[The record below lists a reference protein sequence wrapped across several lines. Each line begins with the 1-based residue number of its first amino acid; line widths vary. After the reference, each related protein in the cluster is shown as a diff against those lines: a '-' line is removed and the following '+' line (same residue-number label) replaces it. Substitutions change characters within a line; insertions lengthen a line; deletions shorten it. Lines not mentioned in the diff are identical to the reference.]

1 VNSARGQ
8 VPYCNPV
15 YDRYFADPFV
25 LRARDA
31 YVAVGTGSV
40 VDGLVFELL
49 TSENLVDWTSRGGA
63 LREQP
68 DELGTDCWAPEV
80 VERDGRWW
88 MYYSIG
94 YDDKAHHLR
103 VAVAED
109 PLGPY
114 VDCGIRLSPNER
126 FAIDPHP
133 FRDRDGT
140 WYLFYARDVLEGER
154 VGTML
159 AVDVL
164 EDMTSLRGQ
173 ARTILPPSADW
184 QLYLRDREMYG
195 EVYDWHTLEGPFVC
209 ERNGRYYCFFSGGN
223 WQTAGY
229 GVSYAVAD
237 HPLGP
242 WSEPA
247 VREPLMVTV
256 PGKVLGPGHVSI
268 VTSAAGQDVLVY
280 HAWDEQ
286 RTRRRM
292 CIDPLQWTV
301 DGPRVDGPSWEP
313 RLL

>member
-1 VNSARGQ
+1 

-25 LRARDA
+25 LRTREG
-31 YVAVGTGSV
+31 YFAVGTGSV

-63 LREQP
+63 LRGQP

-80 VERDGRWW
+80 AECDDRWW

-94 YDDKAHHLR
+94 NDDKAHHLR
-103 VAVAED
+103 VAVAD
-109 PLGPY
+109 GPLGPY
-114 VDCGIRLSPNER
+114 VDCGRRLSQNER

-164 EDMTSLRGQ
+164 EDMTSLRGDP
-173 ARTILPPSADW
+173 RTILPPSADW
-184 QLYLRDREMYG
+184 QLFLRGREMYG
-195 EVYDWHTLEGPFVC
+195 QVYDWHTLEGPFVC
-209 ERNGRYYCFFSGGN
+209 ERAGRYYCFFSGGN
-223 WQTAGY
+223 WKTAGY

-242 WSEPA
+242 WSEPSGNT
-247 VREPLMVTV
+247 PLMATV

-268 VTSAAGQDVLVY
+268 VTTPEGQDVLVY
-280 HAWDEQ
+280 HAWDAKG
-286 RTRRRM
+286 TRRRM
-292 CIDPLQWTV
+292 CIDALNWST
-301 DGPRVDGPSWEP
+301 DGPQVDGPSSEP